1 VLFRA
6 SNFKSIENVEFEL
19 APLTILIGPPASGK
33 SNILD
38 ALAFAGYFNRILLL
52 DKEYEN
58 NASRL
63 EPLQLILR
71 FASPQQLFMW
81 NDLTRRV
88 SVELSMSP
96 GEVLSVKLQFVQGK
110 PELLVNGAVVPWD
123 LLTYLPPNAFLEVK
137 SPLSSASKGKLL
149 VESRLYGYDR
159 YQLSSLQCNSPTLC
173 GFNMHLKGI
182 QSMQT
187 PKNILSEFGWNGTNL
202 VRSVKD
208 VVIELNE
215 LLKDNLGSRVEVK
228 FTLSGNVTVYDYDFE
243 VEPISVSDTIFRA
256 LYYLMALK
264 ISSNYVKL
272 HGLEKRFLLLLEEP
286 EAHVFPYFLDIFA
299 DYIAKV
305 KDYLYVVIATH
316 NPLFVSMLWDRVK
329 DLKTYYVARDLKTG
343 STNVFEIDAGKL
355 AEDLKTS
362 EELLLMAPHEVIS
375 KYVAQQGEKS
385 G

>member
-38 ALAFAGYFNRILLL
+38 ALAFAGYFNRFLLL

-58 NASRL
+58 NALNL

-71 FASPQQLFMW
+71 VDSPQKLFMW
-81 NDLTRRV
+81 YDLTRSV

-96 GEVLSVKLQFVQGK
+96 SEVLSVKLQFSQGR
-110 PELLVNGAVVPWD
+110 PELSVNGAVVPWD
-123 LLTYLPPNAFLEVK
+123 LTNLPPTPFPEVK
-137 SPLSSASKGKLL
+137 NALSSAAKGKLL

-159 YQLSSLQCNSPTLC
+159 YQLSSLQCDSRTLC
-173 GFNMHLKGI
+173 GFNMRLKGM
-182 QSMQT
+182 QSMLI
-187 PKNILSEFGWNGTNL
+187 PRNILSEFGWNGSNL
-202 VRSVKD
+202 VKSVKD
-208 VVIELNE
+208 IVNELNN
-215 LLKDNLGSRVEVK
+215 LLKENLGSKIEIK
-228 FTLSGNVTVYDYDFE
+228 FTLTGNVAVYDYDFE
-243 VEPISVSDTIFRA
+243 VEPISVSDTLFRA

-272 HGLEKRFLLLLEEP
+272 YGLEKKFLLLLEEP
-286 EAHVFPYFLDIFA
+286 EAHVFPYYLDTFA

-305 KDYLYVVIATH
+305 KDYLYVVVATH

-329 DLKTYYVARDLKTG
+329 DLKTCYVARDPKTG

>member
-6 SNFKSIENVEFEL
+6 SNFKSIGNVEFEL

-38 ALAFAGYFNRILLL
+38 ALAFAGYFNRIILL
-52 DKEYEN
+52 KEEYEN
-58 NASRL
+58 NASML
-63 EPLQLILR
+63 EPLMHILR
-71 FASPQQLFMW
+71 ITSLQQLFMW
-81 NDLTRRV
+81 YDLTRKI
-88 SVELSMSP
+88 SVDLSMTP
-96 GEVLSVKLQFVQGK
+96 GEELSVKLEFVHGR
-110 PELLVNGAVVPWD
+110 PGLWVNGVVVPWD
-123 LLTYLPPNAFLEVK
+123 LTNLPPTPFPEVK
-137 SPLSSASKGKLL
+137 NPLSLAAKGKLL

-159 YQLSSLQCNSPTLC
+159 YELTSLQCISPTLC
-173 GFNMHLKGI
+173 SFNMHLKGM
-182 QSMQT
+182 QSRQA

-215 LLKDNLGSRVEVK
+215 LIRENLGSRIEVK
-228 FTLSGNVTVYDYDFE
+228 FTISGNIAVFEYDFE

-264 ISSNYVKL
+264 TSSNYVKL

-286 EAHVFPYFLDIFA
+286 EAHVFPYYLDIFA

-329 DLKTYYVARDLKTG
+329 DLKTYYVARDPKTG